1 VSDEH
6 ALDLHNWMQDMS
18 DQATMAAFSH
28 IGVCVSDI
36 ERSRRFYI
44 EALGFT
50 VGPMYEMEDTINDLL
65 GIPIKVR
72 MTSLMLQKGHQVIEL
87 IYFREPKPFAVGGLR
102 PMNQLGLTHLS
113 FTAQDVD
120 ALAARLEQ
128 FGGKLLRETRTVIDM
143 PGSDPA
149 ILLFCTDPDGT
160 RIELY
165 KPSGAPVQ

>member
-1 VSDEH
+1 
-6 ALDLHNWMQDMS
+6 MS
-18 DQATMAAFSH
+18 DQSTVAAFSH

-36 ERSRRFYI
+36 EHSKRFYV

-50 VGPMYEMEDTINDLL
+50 VGLVYEMEDTINDLL
-65 GIPIKVR
+65 GIADKVL
-72 MTSLMLQKGHQVIEL
+72 MTSLMLHKGSQVVEL
-87 IYFREPKPFAVGGLR
+87 IHFREPKPFAAGSLR

-128 FGGKLLRETRTVIDM
+128 LGGKFLRETRTVIEM
-143 PGSDPA
+143 PNATPA

-165 KPSGAPVQ
+165 RPSQPL